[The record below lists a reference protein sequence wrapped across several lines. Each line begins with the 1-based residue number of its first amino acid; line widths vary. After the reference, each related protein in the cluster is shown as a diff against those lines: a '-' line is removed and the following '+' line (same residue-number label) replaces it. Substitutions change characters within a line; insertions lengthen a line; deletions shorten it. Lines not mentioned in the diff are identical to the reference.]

1 MNLFI
6 GRDPGESGGIAFIP
20 DNNPAK
26 AWAVKMPETLGDLH
40 EQMEEIKQMAFDDVC
55 EQMSAIPRDEFW
67 RNFDIKAI
75 TPEAKLT
82 PTARVHA
89 CLEKVHSMP
98 GQGVASSFK
107 FGQGFGHL
115 EMALTAAKIPFTYV
129 TPQKWQKELGC
140 LTNGNKNVS
149 KSRAQQLFPH
159 IKCTHAISDALLIAE
174 YCRRTIR

>member
-1 MNLFI
+1 MNLSI
-6 GRDPGESGGIAFIP
+6 GLDPGKSGSIAFIP
-20 DNNPAK
+20 NSTPSK
-26 AWAVKMPETLGDLH
+26 AWAVKMPETLADLW
-40 EQMEEIKQMAFDDVC
+40 DVLL
-55 EQMSAIPRDEFW
+55 DNW
-67 RNFDIKAI
+67 I
-75 TPEAKLT
+75 TNKDVSIA
-82 PTARVHA
+82 HA

-98 GQGVASSFK
+98 GQGVSSSFK

-140 LTNGNKNVS
+140 LTGGDKNVS

-174 YCRRTIR
+174 YGRRTLK

>member
-1 MNLFI
+1 MKLTI
-6 GRDPGESGGIAFIP
+6 GIDPGASGGIAFIP

-26 AWAVKMPETLGDLH
+26 AWAVKMPETLGDLQ

-55 EQMSAIPRDEFW
+55 EQMSTIPRDSFW
-67 RNFDIKAI
+67 RNYDKSIL
-75 TPEAKLT
+75 TSDAKIC
-82 PTARVHA
+82 PTAMVHC

-115 EMALTAAKIPFTYV
+115 EMALTSAKIPFTYV

-140 LTNGNKNVS
+140 LTGGNKNVS

-159 IKCTHAISDALLIAE
+159 IKCTHAVSDALLIAE
-174 YCRRTIR
+174 YCRRTIK